1 MHKVMVLN
9 GPNLNLLGA
18 REPHVY
24 GHATLRQII
33 RMLKKE
39 GRRRGVR
46 VRAYQSNHEGRLI
59 DRVQVLRRRGYTGL
73 VINPGALTHYSYA
86 LRDAVAAAG
95 IPAVEVH
102 LSDIEKRE
110 PFRRVSVI
118 KEVCAAQIA
127 GQGPDGYV
135 RALEVLAG
143 LRPRES

>member
-46 VRAYQSNHEGRLI
+46 VRAYQSNHEGRLV
-59 DRVQVLRRRGYTGL
+59 DRVQVLRRRGYAGL

-102 LSDIEKRE
+102 LTDIEKRE

-127 GQGPDGYV
+127 GLGPDGYV
-135 RALEVLAG
+135 RALDVLAKLG
-143 LRPRES
+143 AGES

>member
-24 GHATLRQII
+24 GHATLGQII

-46 VRAYQSNHEGRLI
+46 VRAYQSNHEGRLV
-59 DRVQVLRRRGYTGL
+59 DRVQVLRRRGYAGL

-102 LSDIEKRE
+102 LTDIEKRE

-127 GQGPDGYV
+127 GLGPDGYV
-135 RALEVLAG
+135 RALDVLAKLG
-143 LRPRES
+143 AGES